1 MIAQRPQLSLTFGPD
16 RALAWE
22 AGESVRYLV
31 ADIAASG
38 TVLND
43 AERVSLNLALAVD
56 VSGSMSGEK
65 LEAARA
71 TAAQVVD
78 ALSSKNRLSII
89 AFSDDVELL
98 LETKKMDAAGR
109 RAAKTAIARLETKGG
124 GRWRGCWGEL
134 HVLAEPKLEYDLQ
147 I

>member
-16 RALAWE
+16 RALVWE

-31 ADIAASG
+31 ADISANG
-38 TVLND
+38 TVLKN

-78 ALSSKNRLSII
+78 ALTSKDRLSII

-98 LETKKMDAAGR
+98 LEAKKMDAAGR
-109 RAAKTAIARLETKGG
+109 
-124 GRWRGCWGEL
+124 
-134 HVLAEPKLEYDLQ
+134 
-147 I
+147 